1 MAIISEQENFLLKFR
16 QESSNSSFKPLDIS
30 VYKQE
35 DRLVIEM
42 RHEKRGSSIKVE
54 LDSMIEVINYI
65 QKKVLTKVVLEH
77 SYNEKVATES
87 LEKTLDNK
95 VDNNFM
101 PVKPESIQVGSA
113 DDLIKDISKSNS
125 ISFYNAQ
132 ADVIFANAVDMNAIN
147 GG

>member
-35 DRLVIEM
+35 EKLVIEM

-54 LDSMIEVINYI
+54 LDSLIEVINYI
-65 QKKVLTKVVLEH
+65 QKKVLTKVVLEP
-77 SYNEKVATES
+77 SYGEKIATEG
-87 LEKTLDNK
+87 LEKNLDNK
-95 VDNNFM
+95 SNNNFM
-101 PVKPESIQVGSA
+101 PVDPESIQIGSA
-113 DDLIKDISKSNS
+113 DDLIKDISKSNG

-132 ADVIFANAVDMNAIN
+132 ADVIFANAVDMSAIN

>member
-35 DRLVIEM
+35 EKLVIEM

-54 LDSMIEVINYI
+54 LDSLIEVINYI
-65 QKKVLTKVVLEH
+65 QKKVLTKVALEP
-77 SYNEKVATES
+77 SYSEKIATEG
-87 LEKTLDNK
+87 LKKNLDNK
-95 VDNNFM
+95 KNNNFM
-101 PVKPESIQVGSA
+101 PVEPESIQIGSA

-132 ADVIFANAVDMNAIN
+132 ADVIFANAVDMSAIN